1 MNLHEK
7 VGHKVL
13 TKGEI
18 VRSPSG
24 SSDWVVIS
32 NESDGKVIMACVSK
46 YMTKDAEDI
55 TEWYKIK

>member
-1 MNLHEK
+1 M
-7 VGHKVL
+7 
-13 TKGEI
+13 TRGEV